1 MSKQYRPYEPD
12 QRLLLP
18 PNLDEWLSED
28 HMARFVRDVVGEL
41 DLGEITRYYE
51 REDRGFPPYHPRM
64 MTQVLFYAYVVGIP
78 SSRKI
83 ERKLQED
90 VAFRF
95 LAAGNQP
102 DFRTVAEFRR
112 RHLGALSKL
121 FVQVLRLCQE
131 AGLVKLGHVSLDST
145 KVKAN
150 ASKHKAMSYDRM
162 IKSEV
167 QLEKEIRELLQS
179 AQETDENEDRQYGK
193 DKRGD
198 ELPEELSR
206 RVSRLDKIRQ
216 AKAALEA
223 KAKKEAD
230 QKREARQQLEKAA
243 AEEGKKV
250 SGTPPKIDDQP
261 SSKAQRNFTD
271 PESSIM
277 KGNDGGFI
285 QAYNCQAGVDGS
297 SQVIVACEVSAIA
310 ADGAQVEP
318 MVVEMLENLGELP
331 KIASMDAGFF
341 SEANIQGLQDLGVDP
356 YIAAGRQKHTQQE
369 SPAPPR
375 GRIPRKATPKDRM
388 QRKLRTRK
396 GRRIYARRKA
406 IVEPVFGQIKGRGF
420 RQFLLRGKQKV
431 RSEWSLICMTHN
443 LRKLYGRMGGRWI
456 KN

>member
-18 PNLDEWLSED
+18 ANLDEWLPED

-41 DLGEITRYYE
+41 DLGEITRVYE
-51 REDRGFPPYHPRM
+51 REERGFPPYHPQM
-64 MTQVLFYAYVVGIP
+64 MTQVLFYAYVVGVP
-78 SSRKI
+78 SSRKV

-102 DFRTVAEFRR
+102 DFRTIAEFRR
-112 RHLGALSKL
+112 RHLGPLSNL

-150 ASKHKAMSYDRM
+150 ASKHKAMSYERM
-162 IKSEV
+162 VKSEA
-167 QLEKEIRELLQS
+167 QLEKEIRELLQN
-179 AQETDENEDRQYGK
+179 AQEMDAAEDRQYGK

-206 RVSRLDKIRQ
+206 RVSRLEKIRE

-223 KAKKEAD
+223 KAKAEAD
-230 QKREARQQLEKAA
+230 QKRETRHELEEAAREA
-243 AEEGKKV
+243 GKKM
-250 SGTPPKIDDQP
+250 GGYPPNIDDTP
-261 SSKAQRNFTD
+261 SPKAQRNFTD

-277 KGNDGGFI
+277 KGRDGFI
-285 QAYNCQAGVDGS
+285 QAYNCQAAVDGS
-297 SQVIVACEVSAIA
+297 SQTIIACDVSAIA
-310 ADGAQVEP
+310 SDGDQVEP
-318 MVVEMLENLGELP
+318 MVVEILENLGELP
-331 KIASMDAGFF
+331 AIATLDAGFF
-341 SEANIQGLQDLGVDP
+341 SEANVEGLKGLGVDP
-356 YIAAGRQKHTQQE
+356 YIPAFRQKHRE
-369 SPAPPR
+369 EGPPAVR
-375 GRIPRKATPKDRM
+375 GPIPKSATAKERM
-388 QRKLRTRK
+388 QRKLRTLK
-396 GRRIYARRKA
+396 GRRIYGRRKA

-420 RQFLLRGKQKV
+420 RQFLLRGEQKV
-431 RSEWSLICMTHN
+431 RGEWSLICATHN

>member
-18 PNLDEWLSED
+18 PNLDEWLPED

-64 MTQVLFYAYVVGIP
+64 MTQVLFYAYVVGVP

-112 RHLGALSKL
+112 RHLAALSKL

-150 ASKHKAMSYDRM
+150 ASKHKAMSYERM
-162 IKSEV
+162 VKSEAE
-167 QLEKEIRELLQS
+167 LEKEIRELLQN
-179 AQETDENEDRQYGK
+179 AQETDDQEDRQYGT

-206 RVSRLDKIRQ
+206 RVSRLDKIRE

-223 KAKKEAD
+223 KAKAQMDHKKEERKAL
-230 QKREARQQLEKAA
+230 EESARQ
-243 AEEGKKV
+243 EGKKV
-250 SGTPPKIDDQP
+250 SGYEPKFDDRP
-261 SSKAQRNFTD
+261 DPKAQRNFTD

-277 KGNDGGFI
+277 KGTDGFI

-297 SQVIVACEVSAIA
+297 SQVIVACEVSAIS
-310 ADGAQVEP
+310 ADATQVEP
-318 MVVEMLENLGELP
+318 MVVEMLENLGALP
-331 KIASMDAGFF
+331 AIATMDAGFF
-341 SEANIQGLQDLGVDP
+341 SDANIRALQDLGVDP
-356 YIAAGRQKHTQQE
+356 YIAAGRHKHAKE
-369 SPAPPR
+369 SPPPPR
-375 GRIPRKATPKDRM
+375 GRIPRSATPKDRM

-420 RQFLLRGKQKV
+420 RQFLLMGEKKV

>member
-1 MSKQYRPYEPD
+1 MSKHYRPYEPD

-18 PNLDEWLSED
+18 PNLDEWLPEN

-41 DLGEITRYYE
+41 DLGPITRYYE

-64 MTQVLFYAYVVGIP
+64 MTQVLLYAYVVGVP

-83 ERKLQED
+83 ELKLQED

-102 DFRTVAEFRR
+102 DFRTIAEFRR
-112 RHLGALSKL
+112 RHLGPLSKL
-121 FVQVLRLCQE
+121 FVQILRLCQE
-131 AGLVKLGHVSLDST
+131 AGLVQLGHVSLDST

-150 ASKHKAMSYDRM
+150 ASKHKAMSYERLV
-162 IKSEV
+162 KSEA
-167 QLEKEIRELLQS
+167 QLEKEIRELLQN
-179 AQETDENEDRQYGK
+179 AQTVDEEEDRQYGR

-206 RVSRLDKIRQ
+206 RVSRLDKIRE

-223 KAKKEAD
+223 KAKAQAD
-230 QKREARQQLEKAA
+230 DRREARRELEERYR
-243 AEEGKKV
+243 EEGRPL
-250 SGTPPKIDDQP
+250 GGNPPQIQDAPDP
-261 SSKAQRNFTD
+261 KAQRNFTD

-277 KGNDGGFI
+277 KGRDGFI
-285 QAYNCQAGVDGS
+285 QGYNCQAAVDGS
-297 SQVIVACEVSAIA
+297 SQVIIAQDVSAVA
-310 ADGAQVEP
+310 SDGDQVEP

-331 KIASMDAGFF
+331 RIATLDAGFF
-341 SEANIQGLQDLGVDP
+341 SEANIEGLRGLGVDP
-356 YIAAGRQKHTQQE
+356 YIPPDRHKHGE
-369 SPAPPR
+369 KSPPVAR
-375 GRIPRKATPKDRM
+375 GPIPKGATAKERM
-388 QRKLRTRK
+388 RRKLRTRK

-420 RQFLLRGKQKV
+420 RQFLLRGEWKA
-431 RSEWSLICMTHN
+431 RGEWSLICLSHN
-443 LRKLYGRMGGRWI
+443 LWKLYGKMRGRWI

>member
-18 PNLDEWLSED
+18 PNLDEWLPEN

-64 MTQVLFYAYVVGIP
+64 MTQVLLYAYVVGVP
-78 SSRKI
+78 SSRKV
-83 ERKLQED
+83 ELKLQED

-102 DFRTVAEFRR
+102 DYRTIAEFRR
-112 RHLGALSKL
+112 RHLGPLSKL
-121 FVQVLRLCQE
+121 FLQVLRLCQE
-131 AGLVKLGHVSLDST
+131 SGLVKLGHVSLDST

-162 IKSEV
+162 LKSEI
-167 QLEKEIRELLQS
+167 QLEKEIRDLLEN
-179 AQETDENEDRQYGK
+179 AQNVDEEEDRQYGK

-206 RVSRLDKIRQ
+206 RVSRLDKIRE

-223 KAKKEAD
+223 KAKAEAIERR
-230 QKREARQQLEKAA
+230 QARAELEATWREQ
-243 AEEGKKV
+243 GKTMG
-250 SGTPPKIDDQP
+250 GTPPKIDDTP
-261 SSKAQRNFTD
+261 NPKAQRNFTD

-277 KGNDGGFI
+277 KGRDGFI
-285 QAYNCQAGVDGS
+285 QGYNCQAAVDGS
-297 SQVIVACEVSAIA
+297 SQVIIANDVSAVA
-310 ADGAQVEP
+310 SDGDQVEP
-318 MVVEMLENLGELP
+318 MVVEILENLGELP
-331 KIASMDAGFF
+331 RVATLDAGFF
-341 SEANIQGLQDLGVDP
+341 SEANIEGLKGLGVDP
-356 YIAAGRQKHTQQE
+356 YIPPDRQKHGE
-369 SPAPPR
+369 ISPSSAR
-375 GRIPRKATPKDRM
+375 GSIPKKATAKERM
-388 QRKLRTRK
+388 RRKLRTRK

-420 RQFLLRGKQKV
+420 RQFLLRGEQRVKG
-431 RSEWSLICMTHN
+431 EWSLICLSHN
-443 LRKLYGRMGGRWI
+443 LWKLYGKMSGRWI
-456 KN
+456 RN

>member
-18 PNLDEWLSED
+18 PNLDEWLPED

-41 DLGEITRYYE
+41 DLGEILRYYE

-64 MTQVLFYAYVVGIP
+64 MTHVLLYAYVVGVP
-78 SSRKI
+78 SSRKV
-83 ERKLQED
+83 ERKLHED

-102 DFRTVAEFRR
+102 DYRTIAEFRR
-112 RHLGALSKL
+112 RHLGPLSKL

-150 ASKHKAMSYDRM
+150 ASKHKAMSYERM
-162 IKSEV
+162 VKSEA
-167 QLEKEIRELLQS
+167 QLEEEIRELLQQ
-179 AQETDENEDRQYGK
+179 AQEVDETEDRQYGK

-198 ELPEELSR
+198 ELPAELAR
-206 RVSRLDKIRQ
+206 RTSRLEKIRE
-216 AKAALEA
+216 AKTALEA
-223 KAKKEAD
+223 KAKTEAN
-230 QKREARQQLEKAA
+230 QKREARHELEEAA
-243 AEEGKKV
+243 REEGKKV
-250 SGTPPKIDDQP
+250 SGYQPKIDDSP
-261 SSKAQRNFTD
+261 SPKAQRNFTD

-277 KGNDGGFI
+277 KGRDGFI
-285 QAYNCQAGVDGS
+285 QAYNCQAAVDGS
-297 SQVIVACEVSAIA
+297 SQTIIACEVSSSN
-310 ADGAQVEP
+310 DGIQVEP
-318 MVVEMLENLGELP
+318 MVMEILDNLGRLP
-331 KIASMDAGFF
+331 EVATLDAGYF
-341 SEANIQGLQDLGVDP
+341 SEANVEGLKGLGVDP
-356 YIAAGRQKHTQQE
+356 YIAAGRQKHGGE
-369 SPAPPR
+369 SPPPAR
-375 GRIPRKATPKDRM
+375 GRIPRATTAKERM

-420 RQFLLRGKQKV
+420 RQFLLRGEQKV
-431 RSEWSLICMTHN
+431 RGEWSLICATHN
-443 LRKLYGRMGGRWI
+443 LRKLYSRMGGRWI

>member
-18 PNLDEWLSED
+18 PNLDEWLPEN

-121 FVQVLRLCQE
+121 FVQVLLLCQE

-150 ASKHKAMSYDRM
+150 ASKHKAMSYERM
-162 IKSEV
+162 VKSEV
-167 QLEKEIRELLQS
+167 QLEKEIRELLQN
-179 AQETDENEDRQYGK
+179 AQETDEAEDRQYGK

-206 RVSRLDKIRQ
+206 RVSRLNKIRE

-223 KAKKEAD
+223 KAKALMEQKKEERKAL
-230 QKREARQQLEKAA
+230 EESARQ
-243 AEEGKKV
+243 EGKKV
-250 SGTPPKIDDQP
+250 SGSEPKFDDRP
-261 SSKAQRNFTD
+261 DPKAQRNFTD
-271 PESSIM
+271 PESTIV
-277 KGNDGGFI
+277 KGPDGFI
-285 QAYNCQAGVDGS
+285 QGYNCQAAVDAEA
-297 SQVIVACEVSAIA
+297 QVVVACEVSTNA
-310 ADGAQVEP
+310 ADSVQVET
-318 MVVEMLENLGELP
+318 MTAEILENLGELP
-331 KIASMDAGFF
+331 RIASLDAGFY
-341 SEANIQGLQDLGVDP
+341 SEANVDGLSSLGVDP
-356 YIAAGRQKHTQQE
+356 YIPPDRQKHRE
-369 SPAPPR
+369 PSPSPAR
-375 GRIPRKATPKDRM
+375 GPIPKNATAKDRM
-388 QRKLRTRK
+388 RRKLRTQK

-420 RQFLLRGKQKV
+420 RQFLLRGQQKV
-431 RSEWSLICMTHN
+431 RGEWSLICMTHN

>member
-1 MSKQYRPYEPD
+1 
-12 QRLLLP
+12 
-18 PNLDEWLSED
+18 
-28 HMARFVRDVVGEL
+28 MARFVRDVVGEL

-64 MTQVLFYAYVVGIP
+64 MAQVLLYAYVVGVP
-78 SSRKI
+78 SSRKV
-83 ERKLQED
+83 ERKLHDD

-102 DFRTVAEFRR
+102 DFRTIAEFRR

-150 ASKHKAMSYDRM
+150 ASKHKAMSYERM
-162 IKSEV
+162 VKSELE
-167 QLEKEIRELLQS
+167 LEKEIRELLQN
-179 AQETDENEDRQYGK
+179 AQETDEAEDRQYGK

-198 ELPEELSR
+198 ELPEELAR
-206 RVSRLDKIRQ
+206 RVSRLDKIRE

-223 KAKKEAD
+223 KAKAEAD
-230 QKREARQQLEKAA
+230 QRREERRQLEETAR
-243 AEEGKKV
+243 EEGKKP
-250 SGTPPKIDDQP
+250 GGYPPKIDDTP
-261 SSKAQRNFTD
+261 KPKAQRNFTD

-277 KGNDGGFI
+277 KGKDGFI
-285 QAYNCQAGVDGS
+285 QAYNCQAAVDGS
-297 SQVIVACEVSAIA
+297 SQVIIANDVNAVAS
-310 ADGAQVEP
+310 DGDQVEP

-331 KIASMDAGFF
+331 QIASLDAGFF
-341 SEANIQGLQDLGVDP
+341 SEANVEGLKSLGVDS
-356 YIAAGRQKHTQQE
+356 YIPPDRQKHGEVRPT
-369 SPAPPR
+369 PAR
-375 GRIPRKATPKDRM
+375 GPIPKNATAKERM
-388 QRKLRTRK
+388 RRKLRTRK

-420 RQFLLRGKQKV
+420 RQFLLRGERKV
-431 RSEWSLICMTHN
+431 RGEWSLICMTHN
-443 LRKLYGRMGGRWI
+443 LLKLYGRLNGRWI

>member
-18 PNLDEWLSED
+18 PNLDEWLPEN
-28 HMARFVRDVVGEL
+28 HMARFVRDVAGEL

-64 MTQVLFYAYVVGIP
+64 MTQVLLYAYVVGVP
-78 SSRKI
+78 SSRKV
-83 ERKLQED
+83 ERKLHDD

-102 DFRTVAEFRR
+102 DFRTIAEFRR
-112 RHLGALSKL
+112 RHLEALSKL
-121 FVQVLRLCQE
+121 FKQVLLLCQE

-150 ASKHKAMSYDRM
+150 ASKHKAMSYERM
-162 IKSEV
+162 VKSEV
-167 QLEKEIRELLQS
+167 QLEKEIRELLQN
-179 AQETDENEDRQYGK
+179 AQETDEAEDRQYGK

-206 RVSRLDKIRQ
+206 RVTRLDKIRE

-223 KAKKEAD
+223 KAKAQTE
-230 QKREARQQLEKAA
+230 QKREERKTLEESARQ
-243 AEEGKKV
+243 EGKKV
-250 SGTPPKIDDQP
+250 SGYEPKFDDRP
-261 SSKAQRNFTD
+261 DPKAQRNFTD
-271 PESSIM
+271 PESTIV
-277 KGNDGGFI
+277 KGSDGFI
-285 QAYNCQAGVDGS
+285 QGYNCQAAVDAEA
-297 SQVIVACEVSAIA
+297 QVVVACEVSTNA
-310 ADGAQVEP
+310 ADSVQVET
-318 MVVEMLENLGELP
+318 MTVEILENLGELP
-331 KIASMDAGFF
+331 RIASLDAGFF
-341 SEANIQGLQDLGVDP
+341 SEANVEGLTSLGVDS
-356 YIAAGRQKHTQQE
+356 YIPPDRQKHRE
-369 SPAPPR
+369 PSPSPVR
-375 GRIPRKATPKDRM
+375 GPLPKSATAKERM
-388 QRKLRTRK
+388 RRKLRTRK

-420 RQFLLRGKQKV
+420 RQFLLRGQQKV
-431 RSEWSLICMTHN
+431 RGEWSLICLTHN

>member
-18 PNLDEWLSED
+18 PNLDEWLPED

-41 DLGEITRYYE
+41 DLGEITRFYE

-64 MTQVLFYAYVVGIP
+64 MTQILFYAYVVGVP
-78 SSRKI
+78 SSRKV

-102 DFRTVAEFRR
+102 DFRTIAEFRR
-112 RHLGALSKL
+112 RHLGPLSNL

-150 ASKHKAMSYDRM
+150 ASKHKAMSYERM
-162 IKSEV
+162 VKSEA
-167 QLEKEIRELLQS
+167 QLEKEIRELLQE
-179 AQETDENEDRQYGK
+179 AQATDESEDRQYGK

-206 RVSRLDKIRQ
+206 RVSRLEKIRE

-223 KAKKEAD
+223 KAKAEAD
-230 QKREARQQLEKAA
+230 QKREARHQLEEAA
-243 AEEGKKV
+243 REEGKKLT
-250 SGTPPKIDDQP
+250 GTPPKIDDSP
-261 SSKAQRNFTD
+261 APKAQRNFTD

-277 KGNDGGFI
+277 KGRDGFI
-285 QAYNCQAGVDGS
+285 QAYNCQTAVEGS
-297 SQVIVACEVSAIA
+297 SQTIIACDVSATG
-310 ADGAQVEP
+310 ADTTQLEP
-318 MVVEMLENLGELP
+318 MVVEILENLGTLP
-331 KIASMDAGFF
+331 EIASLDAGYF
-341 SEANIQGLQDLGVDP
+341 SEANVEGLKSFGVDP
-356 YIAAGRQKHTQQE
+356 YIAAGRQKHGEET
-369 SPAPPR
+369 PPVPR
-375 GRIPRKATPKDRM
+375 GRIPRSATARERM
-388 QRKLRTRK
+388 QRKLRTLK

-406 IVEPVFGQIKGRGF
+406 IVEPVYGQIKGRGF
-420 RQFLLRGKQKV
+420 RQFLLRGETKV
-431 RSEWSLICMTHN
+431 RGEWSLICITHN
-443 LRKLYGRMGGRWI
+443 LLKLYGRMGGRWI
-456 KN
+456 RN

>member
-1 MSKQYRPYEPD
+1 MAKQYRPYEPD

-18 PNLDEWLSED
+18 PNLDEWLPED

-41 DLGEITRYYE
+41 DLGEITGFYE

-64 MTQVLFYAYVVGIP
+64 MTQVLFYAYVVGVP
-78 SSRKI
+78 SSRKV

-102 DFRTVAEFRR
+102 DYRTIAEFRR
-112 RHLGALSKL
+112 RHLGPLSNL

-150 ASKHKAMSYDRM
+150 ASKHKAMSYERM
-162 IKSEV
+162 VKSEA
-167 QLEKEIRELLQS
+167 QLEKEIRELLQN
-179 AQETDENEDRQYGK
+179 AQETDEVEDRHYGK

-206 RVSRLDKIRQ
+206 RVSRLEKIRE

-223 KAKKEAD
+223 KAKAEAD
-230 QKREARQQLEKAA
+230 QKREARHQVEEAA
-243 AEEGKKV
+243 REEGRKPG
-250 SGTPPKIDDQP
+250 GTPPRIEDHP
-261 SSKAQRNFTD
+261 SPKAQRNFTD

-277 KGNDGGFI
+277 KGRDGFI
-285 QAYNCQAGVDGS
+285 QAYNCQTAVDGS
-297 SQVIVACEVSAIA
+297 SQTIIACDVSATS
-310 ADGAQVEP
+310 ADTTQLEP
-318 MVVEMLENLGELP
+318 MVVEILENVGELP
-331 KIASMDAGFF
+331 EIASLDAGYF
-341 SEANIQGLQDLGVDP
+341 SEANVEGLKGLGVDP
-356 YIAAGRQKHTQQE
+356 YIAAGRQKHGVE
-369 SPAPPR
+369 SPPLAR
-375 GRIPRKATPKDRM
+375 GPIPKSATAKERM

-420 RQFLLRGKQKV
+420 RQFLLRGEKKV
-431 RSEWSLICMTHN
+431 RGEWSLICTTHN
-443 LRKLYGRMGGRWI
+443 LRKLYGRMGGRWA
-456 KN
+456 NN

>member
-18 PNLDEWLSED
+18 PNLDEWLPED

-64 MTQVLFYAYVVGIP
+64 MTQVLLYAYVVGVP
-78 SSRKI
+78 SSRKV

-102 DFRTVAEFRR
+102 DFRTIAEFRR
-112 RHLGALSKL
+112 RHLGPLSKIFL
-121 FVQVLRLCQE
+121 QVLRLCQE

-150 ASKHKAMSYDRM
+150 ASKHKAMSYERM
-162 IKSEV
+162 VKSEA
-167 QLEKEIRELLQS
+167 QLEKEIRELLQK
-179 AQETDENEDRQYGK
+179 AQEIDETEDRQYGK

-206 RVSRLDKIRQ
+206 RVRRLEKIRE

-223 KAKKEAD
+223 KAKAEAD
-230 QKREARQQLEKAA
+230 QKREARHELEEAA
-243 AEEGKKV
+243 REEGKKP
-250 SGTPPKIDDQP
+250 GGFPPKIDDTP
-261 SSKAQRNFTD
+261 SPKAQRNFTD

-277 KGNDGGFI
+277 KGRDGFI
-285 QAYNCQAGVDGS
+285 QAYNCQAAVDGA
-297 SQVIVACEVSAIA
+297 SQTIIACEVTAVGP
-310 ADGAQVEP
+310 DVTHVEP
-318 MVVEMLENLGELP
+318 MVVEILDNLGELP
-331 KIASMDAGFF
+331 DVATLDAGYF
-341 SEANIQGLQDLGVDP
+341 SEANVEALKSLGVDP
-356 YIAAGRQKHTQQE
+356 YIAAGRQKHGEE
-369 SPAPPR
+369 SPPPAR
-375 GRIPRKATPKDRM
+375 GRIPRSATAKERM
-388 QRKLRTRK
+388 QRKLRTQK

-406 IVEPVFGQIKGRGF
+406 IVEPVFGQIKERGF

-431 RSEWSLICMTHN
+431 RGEWSLICATHN
-443 LRKLYGRMGGRWI
+443 LRKLYGRMGGRWV

>member
-18 PNLDEWLSED
+18 PNLDEWLPED

-64 MTQVLFYAYVVGIP
+64 MTQVLFYAYVVGVP

-150 ASKHKAMSYDRM
+150 ASKHKAMSYERM
-162 IKSEV
+162 VKSEV
-167 QLEKEIRELLQS
+167 QLEKEIRELLQN
-179 AQETDENEDRQYGK
+179 AQETDDEEDRQYGK

-198 ELPEELSR
+198 ELPEELAR
-206 RVSRLDKIRQ
+206 RVSRLNKIRE

-223 KAKKEAD
+223 KAKAQAD
-230 QKREARQQLEKAA
+230 EKRDARERLEAA
-243 AEEGKKV
+243 AREEGKKV

-261 SSKAQRNFTD
+261 SPKAQRNFTD

-277 KGNDGGFI
+277 KGTDGFI

-318 MVVEMLENLGELP
+318 MVVEMLENLGKLP
-331 KIASMDAGFF
+331 QVASLDAGFF
-341 SEANIQGLQDLGVDP
+341 SEANIRGLQDLGVDP
-356 YIAAGRQKHTQQE
+356 YIAAGRQKHTQE
-369 SPAPPR
+369 SPPPPPR
-375 GRIPRKATPKDRM
+375 GRIPRNATPKERM

-420 RQFLLRGKQKV
+420 RQFLLRGEQKV
-431 RSEWSLICMTHN
+431 RGEWSLICMTHN
-443 LRKLYGRMGGRWI
+443 LRKLFGRMGGRWI

>member
-18 PNLDEWLSED
+18 PNLDEWLPED

-64 MTQVLFYAYVVGIP
+64 MTQILFYAYVVGVP
-78 SSRKI
+78 SSRRV

-102 DFRTVAEFRR
+102 DFRTIAEFRR
-112 RHLGALSKL
+112 RHLESLAKL
-121 FVQVLRLCQE
+121 FVQVLQLCQE
-131 AGLVKLGHVSLDST
+131 AGLVKLGQVSLDST

-150 ASKHKAMSYDRM
+150 ASKHKAMSYERM
-162 IKSEV
+162 VKSEV
-167 QLEKEIRELLQS
+167 QLEKEIRDLLQH
-179 AQETDENEDRQYGK
+179 AQEVDETEDREYGK
-193 DKRGD
+193 GKRGD

-206 RVSRLDKIRQ
+206 RVSRLEKIRE

-223 KAKKEAD
+223 KAKAQAEE
-230 QKREARQQLEKAA
+230 KREARHQLEQTAR
-243 AEEGKKV
+243 EEGK
-250 SGTPPKIDDQP
+250 GLGGYPPKIDESP
-261 SSKAQRNFTD
+261 SPKAQRNFTD

-277 KGNDGGFI
+277 KGRDGFI
-285 QAYNCQAGVDGS
+285 QAYNCQTAVDGS
-297 SQVIVACEVSAIA
+297 SQTIIACDVSALST
-310 ADGAQVEP
+310 DSSHVEP
-318 MVVEMLENLGELP
+318 MVVEILENLGELP
-331 KIASMDAGFF
+331 EVATLDAGYF
-341 SEANIQGLQDLGVDP
+341 SEANIEGLKSWGVDP
-356 YIAAGRQKHTQQE
+356 YIAAGRQKHGEE
-369 SPAPPR
+369 SPPPAR
-375 GRIPRKATPKDRM
+375 GRIPKSATARERM
-388 QRKLRTRK
+388 QRKLRTLK

-431 RSEWSLICMTHN
+431 RGEWSLICATHN